1 MRKDIYVPLTG
12 GLGNQLFQLAAG
24 LKHGQKVHLI
34 QCLGSPRFTSNSPDI
49 LDFKL
54 PENVHLINCNGKHR
68 VARLSYNFVISINS
82 RRKHFSRSPFSRFL
96 IKNFAS
102 LILSF
107 HFRRFVWVAFTSEI
121 GFDEKF
127 STRHANFIIGYF
139 QSWRYFDDR
148 KTIELLNKIDISEN
162 PGEIYKTWKLQ
173 SEKKVLGIHVRLGD
187 YKMEKSF
194 GTLDEQ
200 YFSKAI
206 ELLES
211 TEDFDEAW
219 LFSDEPELALRQIPE
234 IAIPL
239 RVVPSEGI
247 SSAETLDLMRN
258 CTSLIMSNSTFSWWA
273 AFISR
278 VPASKVVAPNP
289 WFTDLENPRDI
300 LPPQWISL
308 SRYEE

>member
-1 MRKDIYVPLTG
+1 LHNNIYVPLTG

-34 QCLGSPRFTSNSPDI
+34 QCLGSPRINSNSPDI
-49 LDFKL
+49 FHFKL

-68 VARLSYNFVISINS
+68 FARLSYNFVISINS
-82 RRKHFSRSPFSRFL
+82 RRKYFSRSPISRFL
-96 IKNFAS
+96 VKGLAS
-102 LILSF
+102 LIFSI
-107 HFRRFVWVAFTSEI
+107 HFRRCIWVAFTSEI

-127 STRHANFIIGYF
+127 STKYANFIIGYF

-148 KTIELLNKIDISEN
+148 KTIELLNKIDISEIS
-162 PGEIYKTWKLQ
+162 GETYKTWKLLTK
-173 SEKKVLGIHVRLGD
+173 KKVLGIHVRLGD
-187 YKMEKSF
+187 YKKEKSF
-194 GTLDEQ
+194 GTLDRR
-200 YFSKAI
+200 YFAKAI

-219 LFSDEPELALRQIPE
+219 LFSDEPELAMVQIPE
-234 IAIPL
+234 LAMPL
-239 RVVPSEGI
+239 RVVPAEGI

-289 WFTDLENPRDI
+289 WFTDLDNPKDL